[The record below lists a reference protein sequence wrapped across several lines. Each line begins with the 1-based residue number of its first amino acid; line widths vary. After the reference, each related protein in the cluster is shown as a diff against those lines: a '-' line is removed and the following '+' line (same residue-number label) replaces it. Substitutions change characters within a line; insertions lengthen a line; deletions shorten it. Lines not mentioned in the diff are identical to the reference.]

1 MPRISYIAIGNE
13 LLKGRIVNTNLSAA
27 AEFLRTQGYDLGR
40 SLVIQDS
47 REAIVSALETEL
59 QHNEV
64 LIFSGG
70 LGPTSDD
77 ITKKVL
83 AEFFNSGWVEHQ
95 PTLELLTDFFNQRGK
110 TLTDR
115 NRLQA
120 LVPDTCE
127 VLLNRTGTA
136 PGMCFRKAGK
146 LIFSLPGVPFEMMYL
161 LRNGVLPLIQAQFP
175 VQFFLNHIFRLW
187 GIPEANL
194 ADRLNELEKEMPD
207 NVDLSYL
214 PRMDGIWLE
223 MTVRGEEKN
232 LAELQ
237 QSREEWVK
245 KIRAVVADKLYT
257 EGKQSL
263 EGMILQHCV
272 ENGYTLAVAESMT
285 GGMVAAKLVN
295 VSGASN
301 YFKGSITAYFTEIK
315 TKILHVPADLIAEA
329 GVVSPQTAE
338 AMAKGVR
345 ELFGADFGIATTGIA
360 EKNEEAQAQVWV
372 GFADKNHSESRQDF
386 FFHNRTLNIE
396 KAANAALIF
405 LWQHL
410 IQHQG

>member
-13 LLKGRIVNTNLSAA
+13 LLKGRIINTNLAAA
-27 AEFLRTQGYDLGR
+27 AEFLRTKGYDIRR

-47 REAIVSALETEL
+47 REAILSALETEL
-59 QHNEV
+59 QQNDV

-83 AEFFNSGWVEHQ
+83 AEFFDSGWVEHQ
-95 PTLELLTDFFNQRGK
+95 PTLDFLTDFFNQRGK
-110 TLTDR
+110 SLTDR
-115 NRLQA
+115 NRSQA

-127 VLLNRTGTA
+127 VLLNKTGTA
-136 PGMCFRKAGK
+136 PGMCFRKGDK

-161 LRNGVLPLIQAQFP
+161 LKNEVLPLIQAQFP

-194 ADRLNELEKEMPD
+194 ADRLSELEKEMPD

-223 MTVRGEEKN
+223 MTVRGDAEN
-232 LAELQ
+232 LAELEK
-237 QSREEWVK
+237 SRSEWVE
-245 KIRAVVADKLYT
+245 KIRAVVADKLYA

-263 EGMILQHCV
+263 EEMILQHCV
-272 ENGYTLAVAESMT
+272 EKGYTLAVAESMT
-285 GGMVAAKLVN
+285 GGMVAAKLVS

-301 YFKGSITAYFTEIK
+301 YFKGSLTAYFTEMK
-315 TKILHVPADLIAEA
+315 TQILHVPADLIARE

-360 EKNEEAQAQVWV
+360 EKNGETQAQVWI
-372 GFADKNHSESRQDF
+372 GFADKNGSESRQDF
-386 FFHNRTLNIE
+386 FFHKRTLNIE

-405 LWQHL
+405 LWQQL
-410 IQHQG
+410 CQQAG